1 MIRVIAEPKRIQ
13 AHGKPPKVIEEFFG
27 QASSGTSV
35 ASVARMI
42 SPAGWSEPGQT
53 PEFDEFTVVLQGLL
67 ASRHA
72 IPSTK
77 LPPGKPIMV
86 NAGEWVRYSTPE
98 PGGAQYIAVCIP
110 AYSPNTVPTRLTPMR
125 PPFVKSQLN
134 LQHTPWYG

>member
-1 MIRVIAEPKRIQ
+1 MVRVIAEPKRIQ
-13 AHGKPPKVIEEFFG
+13 AHGKPPKVIEEFVG

-35 ASVARMI
+35 ASVARMV

-67 ASRHA
+67 RVETRNTVHEVAAGQA
-72 IPSTK
+72 I
-77 LPPGKPIMV
+77 IV

-110 AYSPNTVPTRLTPMR
+110 AFSPDTVHRDR
-125 PPFVKSQLN
+125 P
-134 LQHTPWYG
+134 GR